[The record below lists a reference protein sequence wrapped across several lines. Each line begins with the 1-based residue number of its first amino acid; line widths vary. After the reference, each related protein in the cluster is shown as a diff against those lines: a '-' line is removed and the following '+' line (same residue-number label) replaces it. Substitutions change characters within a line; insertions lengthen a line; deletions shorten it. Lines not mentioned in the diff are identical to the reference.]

1 MAGDRI
7 LLIDDETE
15 LLSTLSERMETRGM
29 RVTTAESGE
38 TAIELA
44 RERTFDAIV
53 LDLAMPGI
61 DGIETLRRLRELNPD
76 LQVILLTGQA
86 TVQKSIEAMKL
97 GAVDLLEKP
106 ADFELLIAKIEEAS
120 ARKAEL
126 FEQRTAEKM
135 NDIMRKKGW

>member
-15 LLSTLSERMETRGM
+15 LLSTLAERMETRGM
-29 RVTTAESGE
+29 RVMTAESGE
-38 TAIELA
+38 AAIELV
-44 RERTFDAIV
+44 RKRNFDAIV

-61 DGIETLRRLRELNPD
+61 DGIETLRRLRKINPD

-106 ADFELLIAKIEEAS
+106 TDFEVLIAKIEEAS
-120 ARKAEL
+120 AKKAEL
-126 FEQRTAEKM
+126 FEKRTAEQM